1 MIGPEADAE
10 YSYPTH
16 DAIAQL
22 AYSYWEERG
31 WPEDSPEID
40 WFRAEEELRRVRARY
55 APERMSISDTRL
67 D

>member
-1 MIGPEADAE
+1 MIGPDPDAE
-10 YSYPTH
+10 YSHPTH
-16 DAIAQL
+16 DEIAQL

-31 WPEDSPEID
+31 RPEDSPEID
-40 WFRAEEELRRVRARY
+40 WFGAEEELRRVRARY